1 MEQIKT
7 KCIVTGYTDY
17 RDNDRMLSL
26 FSAEKGRLDAKARS
40 CRKATSPLLPA
51 AQPFV
56 YGEFVLFSSREKLTV
71 DQCEVLESF

>member
-26 FSAEKGRLDAKARS
+26 FSAEKGRLDAKALS

-51 AQPFV
+51 AQPLYTGNLCCFPA
-56 YGEFVLFSSREKLTV
+56 GKS
-71 DQCEVLESF
+71 